1 MPSSLRA
8 LLAAVLLCAC
18 EAKAPPPTPTE
29 AARAAL
35 ADLDAANVKLN
46 IEFTGVSAISDP
58 VYTTGARAQG
68 DVSFMSG
75 ALPTDGDVD
84 LITWLILAEATATT
98 AEDLRDTLDQMSD
111 LNDEKHNKRD
121 ALAGM
126 IDLTDTL
133 RDALATVVAEAR
145 AAGEGAPSS
154 TTPASLTATTNLP
167 LGRSHSLLIQAK
179 GDVSASFDCPDAH
192 DLDGQ
197 LDVMDLATGEVQASG
212 TTWPMIVQ
220 TQVDTWS
227 SLRVTGRLLGG
238 DRAVDALTG
247 CQVQVD
253 HAGPADAVLV
263 DVSGDTRDLFNAAAE
278 DAVRA
283 LRLARAEVAKLYAAQ
298 TLSDDEVVAFSG
310 VLSGYESRTLAMGIS
325 VEAGQLTQDDLAWLN
340 GQSDL
345 QDQVTLRLQ
354 AVLDHREKFLNTLSN
369 VLKDV
374 GTTQDA
380 LAATLR

>member
-8 LLAAVLLCAC
+8 VFAAVLLSAC

-58 VYTTGARAQG
+58 VYTTGARAQA
-68 DVSFMSG
+68 DVSFMST
-75 ALPTDGDVD
+75 ALPADGDVQ
-84 LITWLILAEATATT
+84 LITWLILQEATQAE
-98 AEDLRDTLDQMSD
+98 AEDLAATLDQMND
-111 LNDEKHNKRD
+111 QNDEKHNKRD
-121 ALAGM
+121 ALAEM
-126 IDLTDTL
+126 LDLTDAL

-145 AAGEGAPSS
+145 AGGDGAPTS
-154 TTPASLTATTNLP
+154 TRAASLTAATNLP
-167 LGRSHSLLIQAK
+167 LGHSQSLLIQAK
-179 GDVSASFDCPDAH
+179 GDVSASFDCPDGH

-197 LDVMDLATGEVQASG
+197 LDLIDLATGEVLQTG
-212 TTWPMIVQ
+212 TTWPILLQ
-220 TQVDTWS
+220 ARVDTWS
-227 SLRVTGRLLGG
+227 SLRVTGRWSGG
-238 DRAVDALTG
+238 DSAVDALAA

-253 HAGPADAVLV
+253 HRGPADAVMV
-263 DVSGDTRDLFNAAAE
+263 DLTGPRLDSFTTAGD

-298 TLSDDEVVAFSG
+298 TLSDDEVVAFSA
-310 VLSGYESRTLAMGIS
+310 VLSGYESRMLAMGVS
-325 VEAGQLTQDDLAWLN
+325 VEVGQLTQDDLSWLN

-354 AVLDHREKFLNTLSN
+354 TVLDHREKFLNTLSN

-374 GTTQDA
+374 ATTQDA
-380 LAATLR
+380 LTAALE